1 MPIVRRVA
9 SCPACGA
16 SRRFSDFNLDEHGH
30 FLADP
35 EDRKRYL
42 PVVKVQEMAGGRNC
56 TWTVHNMPRDVLQG
70 IAAQLRQALARVD
83 AVLSTPGGLD

>member
-1 MPIVRRVA
+1 VA

-35 EDRKRYL
+35 ADRKVYP
-42 PVVKVQEMAGGRNC
+42 PVVKLNDVGGRKHC
-56 TWTVHNMPRDVLQG
+56 VWSVHDMPTAMLAGLAR
-70 IAAQLRQALARVD
+70 QLREALVD
-83 AVLSTPGGLD
+83 VEQRLAAP